1 MAGKAKD
8 WRSEMSRHFWTKM
21 IHEEARE
28 GIQLLNDEE
37 AGRWFRGWIIGAS
50 GAHDQEK
57 IDRFPKEMREGYESG
72 RRSHF
77 EGQKRSEDQR
87 AKATARW
94 EKEQGGCRND
104 AAAYPAGDA
113 GAYAEPYAENMPATA
128 TVTTTKREKKEAPS
142 APSRSEWDAHAKEA
156 FPWWPRWDVDKAFDY
171 WSGRGFT
178 RNGKRI
184 RSDWRRLMG
193 TWAGKW
199 ADEHREEVARY
210 SEPVIQENGNR
221 LPSGFRPLG
230 KAPEV

>member
-1 MAGKAKD
+1 
-8 WRSEMSRHFWTKM
+8 M

-87 AKATARW
+87 AKAVARW
-94 EKEQGGCRND
+94 EKEQGGCRSD

-113 GAYAEPYAENMPATA
+113 GAYAELYAEHDAESMPVTA
-128 TVTTTKREKKEAPS
+128 TVTTTTTKREKKEAPS

-156 FPWWPRWDVDKAFDY
+156 FPWWPRWDIDKAFDY
-171 WSGRGFT
+171 WSARGFT
-178 RNGKRI
+178 RDGKRI

-193 TWAGKW
+193 HWAGKYGK
-199 ADEHREEVARY
+199 DH
-210 SEPVIQENGNR
+210 PQELQRPQAPTLPSGR
-221 LPSGFRPLG
+221 TLPSGFVAAKP
-230 KAPEV
+230 AVEM